1 MKKLFSMVIMFLLVF
16 MLSACTEET
25 EDPIIY
31 NPIDEENHLEVT
43 IQIDGESTT
52 HLFAEGYEGTLFD
65 LMNEF
70 YEMTYSESEFGIYLI
85 ALEDLYPKNGSYI
98 AISENGEMAMSG
110 IDQLTVEDG
119 DNFTFEII
127 WYDSLLQEVDE
138 LITLFLD
145 HHVEQY
151 VNQAYIDVNV
161 LSALYL
167 LGIEEEYTTTLDL
180 STMDMFD
187 ASMLSTTA
195 DYFKA
200 VTALGLLGEDTNE
213 LIDDYAETATPGPY
227 GETAYG
233 LMIIL
238 HNAGEY
244 GGLIEMFE
252 EDLNLNTPY
261 SLGLDAGGISLVAL
275 ANTNFENKQILID
288 QYSSWIQEFQ
298 LDTGG
303 IKTRDMTW
311 GENTYPG
318 TENAASIA
326 QVIIGLLANGI
337 DPAGSDF
344 TVGEA
349 NLMSRL
355 LDFATEEGSF
365 DYLLDD
371 DIDEDLMFSTPQAF
385 LAIVMYQEYKTLGS
399 SVNPYNID

>member
-180 STMDMFD
+180 STIDMFD

-275 ANTNFENKQILID
+275 ANTDFENKQILID

>member
-52 HLFAEGYEGTLFD
+52 HLFSEGYEGTLFD

-180 STMDMFD
+180 STIDMFD

>member
-180 STMDMFD
+180 STIDMFD

-213 LIDDYAETATPGPY
+213 LIDNYAETATPGPY

-275 ANTNFENKQILID
+275 ANTDFENKQILID

-344 TVGEA
+344 TIEES
-349 NLMSRL
+349 NLISRL